1 MTAVVEEKRGRN
13 RKNNKDAVILT
24 LRLPQALLQRMDA
37 LIDEGVFQNRGE
49 LIREAIRR
57 IIIEY
62 DKKAVNIPG

>member
-1 MTAVVEEKRGRN
+1 MTAMVEEKRGRN

-62 DKKAVNIPG
+62 EKKAVKIPG